1 MRGEIKANGTVE
13 ITKEADFSGN
23 IESKGVSVEQGA
35 FFDASVKL
43 GR

>member
-1 MRGEIKANGTVE
+1 MRGEIKASGTVE

-23 IESKGVSVEQGA
+23 IESKGVSVEKGA